1 VEGLLKKK
9 PEGIGG
15 ETPRPLKYLEFGT
28 GGFPM
33 KRLQIIIIFWFTF
46 TFAPQALTAEKAIT
60 IIHSN
65 DMHSHFLGSPSN
77 IAYTPSVAG
86 DDRTI
91 GGWARIATVIK
102 KVKQDRS
109 NPVLVV
115 DAGDFLMGSLFH
127 MLSREQAFELRL
139 LSMMGYDAVCLGNHE
154 FDLKPEGLAR
164 ILTRARSSGKIPP
177 LVASNVIFS
186 AESNKDD
193 ALETI
198 FNQGVVKPFRVLEKG
213 GLRIGIFGLMGK
225 DAAEVAPFAS
235 PVSFGDPIAA
245 AQKMVKVLRETQS
258 VDLVICLSH
267 SGLSENK
274 KKSEDEIL
282 AREVDGIDI
291 IISGHT
297 HTKVNEALQI
307 NNTIIVQSWE
317 YGKQLGVLDILYD
330 EDHVS
335 LKNYRSVEINDTIS
349 GDAAISKQIEA
360 FEAQITR
367 RVLAEEGLSFREVIA
382 ETDFDLV
389 LQTDESNLGNLIAD
403 SMRWYINKFDN
414 DPSNPSSQPL
424 VSVISNGV
432 IRDPIVK
439 GQSGQIAVCDAF
451 RAIPL
456 GIGFDEAQ
464 TMGYPLVSIYVYPS
478 ELKKT
483 FEVLTSIY
491 PLKGSDYFIQVSGA
505 KFTHNPHR
513 MIFDRVTEIWLGDEE
528 NGYQQLDYSKSN
540 QSLIRIAA
548 DIYNATFLKVIGD
561 YTRQILKIVPKDRN
575 GNPIEDLKRMRID
588 ADRQK
593 PGIQELKEWKAV
605 MAYIQSF
612 SDTDADGLPNVPD
625 KYRDKL
631 GRNVAEA
638 SWNPY
643 QLLKGGNYITWLTF
657 AALSLGVFILLG
669 IVRFIVKK
677 VG

>member
-1 VEGLLKKK
+1 
-9 PEGIGG
+9 
-15 ETPRPLKYLEFGT
+15 
-28 GGFPM
+28 M
-33 KRLQIIIIFWFTF
+33 KRLQIIIIFWFAF
-46 TFAPQALTAEKAIT
+46 TLAPQALAAEKALT

-65 DMHSHFLGSPSN
+65 DMHSHFLGAPPN
-77 IAYTPSVAG
+77 IAYTPSVTG

-102 KVKQDRS
+102 KVKQDRF

-115 DAGDFLMGSLFH
+115 DSGDFLMGSLFH

-164 ILTRARSSGKIPP
+164 ILTSARRSGKIPP

-198 FNQGVVKPFRVLEKG
+198 FNQGTVKPFLVIEKG

-245 AQKMVKVLRETQS
+245 AQKMVKVLRETKN

-297 HTKVNEALQI
+297 HTKVNKALQI
-307 NNTIIVQSWE
+307 NDTIVVQSWE
-317 YGKQLGVLDILYD
+317 YGKRLGVLDISYD
-330 EDHVS
+330 NGRVS
-335 LKNYRSVEINDTIS
+335 LINYRSVEINDAIS
-349 GDAAISKQIEA
+349 GDAAISGQIEE
-360 FEAQITR
+360 FEVEITR
-367 RVLAEEGLSFREVIA
+367 RVLAEEGLSFREIIA

-403 SMRWYINKFDN
+403 SMRWYINKFEN
-414 DPSNPSSQPL
+414 EPSGPPSQPL
-424 VSVISNGV
+424 VAIISNGV

-439 GQSGQIAVCDAF
+439 GPSGQIAVCDAF

-478 ELKKT
+478 ELKKA

-540 QSLIRIAA
+540 RSLIRIAA

-593 PGIQELKEWKAV
+593 PGIQELKEWKALI
-605 MAYIQSF
+605 AYIQSF
-612 SDTDADGLPNVPD
+612 PDTDADGRPNVPD
-625 KYRDKL
+625 KYRAKL
-631 GRNVAEA
+631 GRNVAQA

-643 QLLKGGNYITWLTF
+643 QLLKRGNYITWLTF
-657 AALSLGVFILLG
+657 AALGVGVFILLG

>member
-1 VEGLLKKK
+1 
-9 PEGIGG
+9 
-15 ETPRPLKYLEFGT
+15 
-28 GGFPM
+28 M

-46 TFAPQALTAEKAIT
+46 TFASQVLAAEKAIT

-65 DMHSHFLGSPSN
+65 DMHSHFLGAPPN
-77 IAYTPSVAG
+77 IAYTPSVPG

-91 GGWARIATVIK
+91 GGWARIAAVIK

-164 ILTRARSSGKIPP
+164 ILTSARNSGKIPP

-186 AESNKDD
+186 TESNKDD

-198 FNQGVVKPFRVLEKG
+198 FNQGIVKPFRVLEKG
-213 GLRIGIFGLMGK
+213 GFRIGIFGLMGK

-235 PVSFGDPIAA
+235 PVSFGDPITA

-297 HTKVNEALQI
+297 HTKVDDALQI

-317 YGKQLGVLDILYD
+317 YGKRLGVLDISYD
-330 EDHVS
+330 NGHVS

-349 GDAAISKQIEA
+349 GDAAISGQIEA
-360 FEAQITR
+360 FEAEITR
-367 RVLAEEGLSFREVIA
+367 RVLAEEGLSFREIIA

-414 DPSNPSSQPL
+414 DPSNPPSQPL

-540 QSLIRIAA
+540 RSLIRIAA
-548 DIYNATFLKVIGD
+548 DIYNATFLKVIGA

-588 ADRQK
+588 ADRQQ

-605 MAYIQSF
+605 IAYIQSF
-612 SDTDADGLPNVPD
+612 TDTDADGLPNVPD
-625 KYRDKL
+625 KYRGKL
-631 GRNVAEA
+631 GRNVTEA

-643 QLLKGGNYITWLTF
+643 QLLKRGNYITWLTF
-657 AALSLGVFILLG
+657 AALGVGVFILLG

-677 VG
+677 TGILP

>member
-1 VEGLLKKK
+1 MN
-9 PEGIGG
+9 
-15 ETPRPLKYLEFGT
+15 FSAFSQAT
-28 GGFPM
+28 GP
-33 KRLQIIIIFWFTF
+33 
-46 TFAPQALTAEKAIT
+46 A
-60 IIHSN
+60 
-65 DMHSHFLGSPSN
+65 
-77 IAYTPSVAG
+77 
-86 DDRTI
+86 
-91 GGWARIATVIK
+91 
-102 KVKQDRS
+102 
-109 NPVLVV
+109 
-115 DAGDFLMGSLFH
+115 DFEAQPTD

-154 FDLKPEGLAR
+154 FDLKPEGLAK
-164 ILTRARSSGKIPP
+164 ILASALSSGKIPP

-186 AESNKDD
+186 TESNKDD

-198 FNQGVVKPFRVLEKG
+198 FNQGAVKPFRVLEKG

-235 PVSFGDPIAA
+235 PVSFADPIAA

-267 SGLSENK
+267 SGLSDNK

-282 AREVDGIDI
+282 AREVDGMDI

-297 HTKVNEALQI
+297 HTKVNNPLLI

-317 YGKQLGVLDILYD
+317 YGKRLGVLDISYD
-330 EDHVS
+330 DGHVS
-335 LKNYRSVEINDTIS
+335 LKNYRAVEITDTIS
-349 GDAAISKQIEA
+349 GDGGISEQIKA
-360 FEAQITR
+360 FEGEITR
-367 RVLAEEGLSFREVIA
+367 RVLAAERLAFREIIA

-414 DPSNPSSQPL
+414 NPSNPPANPL

-439 GQSGQIAVCDAF
+439 GASGQIAVCDAF

-464 TMGYPLVSIYVYPS
+464 TMGYPLISIYVYPS

-483 FEVLTSIY
+483 IEVLTSIY
-491 PLKGSDYFIQVSGA
+491 PMKGSDYFIQVSGA
-505 KFTHNPHR
+505 KFTYNPHR
-513 MIFDRVTEIWLGDEE
+513 MIFDRVTDIWLGDEE

-540 QSLIRIAA
+540 RTLIRIAA

-561 YTRQILKIVPKDRN
+561 FTWQILKIVPKDRN
-575 GNPIEDLKRMRID
+575 GNPIDDLKRMRVD
-588 ADRQK
+588 ADIQK
-593 PGIQELKEWKAV
+593 PGIQELKEWQAV
-605 MAYIQSF
+605 IAYIQSF
-612 SDTDADGLPNVPD
+612 TDTNANGLPNVPD

-631 GRNVAEA
+631 GRHVVEA

-643 QLLKGGNYITWLTF
+643 QLLKRGNYITWLTF
-657 AALSLGVFILLG
+657 AALLMGVFILLG
-669 IVRFIVKK
+669 IVRFIARK

>member
-1 VEGLLKKK
+1 MVRRLYIMLILLLVVGPYPSEAAAKS
-9 PEGIGG
+9 
-15 ETPRPLKYLEFGT
+15 L
-28 GGFPM
+28 
-33 KRLQIIIIFWFTF
+33 
-46 TFAPQALTAEKAIT
+46 T

-65 DMHSHFLGSPSN
+65 DMHSHFLGAPSN

-164 ILTRARSSGKIPP
+164 ILTSARRSGKIPP

-186 AESNKDD
+186 AESKKDD
-193 ALETI
+193 TLETI
-198 FNQGVVKPFRVLEKG
+198 FDQGVVKPFRVLEKG
-213 GLRIGIFGLMGK
+213 GLRIGIFGLMGQ

-235 PVSFGDPIAA
+235 PVSFGDPITA

-297 HTKVNEALQI
+297 HTKVDDALQI

-317 YGKQLGVLDILYD
+317 YGKRLGVLDISYD
-330 EDHVS
+330 NGHVS

-349 GDAAISKQIEA
+349 GDAAISGQIEA
-360 FEAQITR
+360 FEAEITR
-367 RVLAEEGLSFREVIA
+367 RVLAEEGLSFREIIA

-414 DPSNPSSQPL
+414 DPSNPPSEPL

-540 QSLIRIAA
+540 RSLIRIAA
-548 DIYNATFLKVIGD
+548 DIYNATFLKVIGA

-605 MAYIQSF
+605 IAYIQSF
-612 SDTDADGLPNVPD
+612 TDTDADGLPNVPD

-657 AALSLGVFILLG
+657 AALSVGVFILLG

-677 VG
+677 TGILP

>member
-1 VEGLLKKK
+1 
-9 PEGIGG
+9 
-15 ETPRPLKYLEFGT
+15 
-28 GGFPM
+28 M

-65 DMHSHFLGSPSN
+65 DMHSHFLGAPPN
-77 IAYTPSVAG
+77 IAYTPSVTG

-225 DAAEVAPFAS
+225 DAAEVATFAS

-317 YGKQLGVLDILYD
+317 YGKRLGVLDILYD
-330 EDHVS
+330 DGQVS

-360 FEAQITR
+360 FEAEITR
-367 RVLAEEGLSFREVIA
+367 RVLAQEGLSFREIIA

-403 SMRWYINKFDN
+403 SMRWYINKFDT
-414 DPSNPSSQPL
+414 DPSNPPSGPL

-540 QSLIRIAA
+540 RSLIRIAA

-625 KYRDKL
+625 KYRHKL

-657 AALSLGVFILLG
+657 GALGVGVFILLG

>member
-1 VEGLLKKK
+1 
-9 PEGIGG
+9 
-15 ETPRPLKYLEFGT
+15 
-28 GGFPM
+28 M
-33 KRLQIIIIFWFTF
+33 KRLQIIIIFWFAF
-46 TFAPQALTAEKAIT
+46 TFAPQGLAAEKAIT

-65 DMHSHFLGSPSN
+65 DMHSHFLGAPPN
-77 IAYTPSVAG
+77 IDYTPSVTG

-91 GGWARIATVIK
+91 GGWARIAAVIK
-102 KVKQDRS
+102 NVKQDRS

-127 MLSREQAFELRL
+127 MLSREQAYELRL

-154 FDLKPEGLAR
+154 FDLKPEGLAK
-164 ILTRARSSGKIPP
+164 ILVSARSSGKIPA

-186 AESNKDD
+186 TESNKDD

-198 FNQGVVKPFRVLEKG
+198 FNQGVVRPFRVLEKG

-235 PVSFGDPIAA
+235 PVSFADPIAA

-297 HTKVNEALQI
+297 HTKVNDALLI

-317 YGKQLGVLDILYD
+317 YGKQLGVLDITYD
-330 EDHVS
+330 DGHVS

-349 GDAAISKQIEA
+349 GDADISEQIKA
-360 FEAQITR
+360 FEGEITR
-367 RVLAEEGLSFREVIA
+367 RVLAEEGLAFREIIA

-403 SMRWYINKFDN
+403 SMRWYINKFE
-414 DPSNPSSQPL
+414 SNPSNLPANPL
-424 VSVISNGV
+424 VSIISNGV
-432 IRDPIVK
+432 IRDPVVR
-439 GQSGQIAVCDAF
+439 GASGQIAVCDAF

-464 TMGYPLVSIYVYPS
+464 TMGYPLISIYVYPS

-483 FEVLTSIY
+483 IEVLTSIY
-491 PLKGSDYFIQVSGA
+491 PMKGSDYFIQVSGA
-505 KFTHNPHR
+505 KFTYNPHR
-513 MIFDRVTEIWLGDEE
+513 MIFDRVTEIRLGDEE
-528 NGYQQLDYSKSN
+528 NGYLQLDYSKSN
-540 QSLIRIAA
+540 RTLIRIAA

-561 YTRQILKIVPKDRN
+561 FTWQILKIVPKDSN
-575 GNPIEDLKRMRID
+575 GNPIDDLKRMRVD
-588 ADRQK
+588 ADIQK
-593 PGIQELKEWKAV
+593 PGIQELKEWQAV
-605 MAYIQSF
+605 IAYIQSF
-612 SDTDADGLPNVPD
+612 TDTNANGLPNVPD

-631 GRNVAEA
+631 GRNIVEA

-657 AALSLGVFILLG
+657 AAVLMGVFILLG
-669 IVRFIVKK
+669 IVRFIARKI
-677 VG
+677 G

>member
-1 VEGLLKKK
+1 
-9 PEGIGG
+9 
-15 ETPRPLKYLEFGT
+15 
-28 GGFPM
+28 M

-65 DMHSHFLGSPSN
+65 DMHSHFLGAPPN
-77 IAYTPSVAG
+77 IAYTPSVTG

-91 GGWARIATVIK
+91 GGWARIETVIK

-164 ILTRARSSGKIPP
+164 ILTSARNSGNIPP

-198 FNQGVVKPFRVLEKG
+198 FNQGVVKPFRVLEKE

-330 EDHVS
+330 EGHVS
-335 LKNYRSVEINDTIS
+335 LKNYRSVEINDTIN
-349 GDAAISKQIEA
+349 GDAAITKQIGE

-367 RVLAEEGLSFREVIA
+367 RVLAQEGLSFREIIA

-414 DPSNPSSQPL
+414 NPSNPPSEPL

-491 PLKGSDYFIQVSGA
+491 PLKGSDYFIQV
-505 KFTHNPHR
+505 
-513 MIFDRVTEIWLGDEE
+513 
-528 NGYQQLDYSKSN
+528 
-540 QSLIRIAA
+540 
-548 DIYNATFLKVIGD
+548 
-561 YTRQILKIVPKDRN
+561 
-575 GNPIEDLKRMRID
+575 
-588 ADRQK
+588 
-593 PGIQELKEWKAV
+593 
-605 MAYIQSF
+605 
-612 SDTDADGLPNVPD
+612 
-625 KYRDKL
+625 
-631 GRNVAEA
+631 
-638 SWNPY
+638 
-643 QLLKGGNYITWLTF
+643 
-657 AALSLGVFILLG
+657 
-669 IVRFIVKK
+669 
-677 VG
+677 

>member
-1 VEGLLKKK
+1 
-9 PEGIGG
+9 
-15 ETPRPLKYLEFGT
+15 
-28 GGFPM
+28 M

-46 TFAPQALTAEKAIT
+46 TVVPQALAAEKAIT

-65 DMHSHFLGSPSN
+65 DMHSHFLGAPPN

-154 FDLKPEGLAR
+154 FDLKPGGLAR
-164 ILTRARSSGKIPP
+164 ILTSARSSGNIPP

-186 AESNKDD
+186 AESDKDD

-245 AQKMVKVLRETQS
+245 AKKMVKALRETQR

-267 SGLSENK
+267 SGLSANK

-317 YGKQLGVLDILYD
+317 YGKQLGVLDISY
-330 EDHVS
+330 ENGQVS
-335 LKNYRSVEINDTIS
+335 LKNYLAVEINDTIS

-367 RVLAEEGLSFREVIA
+367 RVLAQEGLSFREIIA

-403 SMRWYINKFDN
+403 SMRWYINKFDS
-414 DPSNPSSQPL
+414 DPSNPATNPL
-424 VSVISNGV
+424 VSIISNGV

-439 GQSGQIAVCDAF
+439 GPSGQIAVCDAF

-456 GIGFDEAQ
+456 GIGFDKAQ
-464 TMGYPLVSIYVYPS
+464 TMGYPLISIYVYPS

-540 QSLIRIAA
+540 RSLIRIAA

-605 MAYIQSF
+605 IAYIQSF
-612 SDTDADGLPNVPD
+612 TDTDADGLPNVPG
-625 KYRDKL
+625 KYRAKL

-657 AALSLGVFILLG
+657 AALSLGIFILLG
-669 IVRFIVKK
+669 VVRFIVKK

>member
-1 VEGLLKKK
+1 MIRLLFVALSLLLMVEPCPSEAASGSL
-9 PEGIGG
+9 
-15 ETPRPLKYLEFGT
+15 
-28 GGFPM
+28 
-33 KRLQIIIIFWFTF
+33 
-46 TFAPQALTAEKAIT
+46 T

-65 DMHSHFLGSPSN
+65 DMHSHFLGGPSN
-77 IAYTPSVAG
+77 IDYTPSIAG

-91 GGWARIATVIK
+91 GGWARIAAAIK
-102 KVKQDRS
+102 KVKQERS

-127 MLSREQAFELRL
+127 MLSREEAFELRL
-139 LSMMGYDAVCLGNHE
+139 LSMMGYDAVGLGNHE
-154 FDLKPEGLAR
+154 FDLKPGGLAR
-164 ILTRARSSGKIPP
+164 ILASAQSAGNIPP

-186 AESNKDD
+186 AESGQDD
-193 ALETI
+193 TLETI
-198 FNQGVVKPFRVLEKG
+198 FQRGVVKPFLVVEKG
-213 GLRIGIFGLMGK
+213 GLRIGIFGLVGK

-235 PVSFGDPIAA
+235 PVSFADPIAT
-245 AQKMVKVLRETQS
+245 AQKMVKVLRETHN

-267 SGLSENK
+267 SGLSEDE

-297 HTKVNEALQI
+297 HTRVTAALQI

-317 YGKQLGVLDILYD
+317 YGKQLGVLDIFY
-330 EDHVS
+330 EEGRVA
-335 LKNYRSVEINDTIS
+335 LKNYRSLEITDAIS
-349 GDAAISKQIEA
+349 GDADISGQIES
-360 FEAQITR
+360 FEGEITR
-367 RVLAEEGLSFREVIA
+367 RVLAEERLSFREIIA

-403 SMRWYINKFDN
+403 SMRWYINKFND
-414 DPSNPSSQPL
+414 DPSNPPARPL

-439 GQSGQIAVCDAF
+439 GESGQIAVCDAF

-464 TMGYPLVSIYVYPS
+464 TMGYPLISIYVYPS
-478 ELKKT
+478 ELKKA
-483 FEVLTSIY
+483 FEILTSIY
-491 PLKGSDYFIQVSGA
+491 PMKGSDYFIQVSGA
-505 KFTHNPHR
+505 KFTYNPHR
-513 MIFDRVTEIWLGDEE
+513 MIFDRVTDIWLGDEAS
-528 NGYQQLDYSKSN
+528 GYRQLDYSKSN
-540 QSLIRIAA
+540 RSLIRIAA

-561 YTRQILKIVPKDRN
+561 YTWQILKIVPKDRT
-575 GNPIEDLKRMRID
+575 GKPVDDLRRMRID

-593 PGIQELKEWKAV
+593 PGIQELKEWQALI
-605 MAYIQSF
+605 AYIRSF
-612 SDTDADGLPNVPD
+612 TDTDANGLPNVPE
-625 KYRDKL
+625 KYRGKL
-631 GRNVAEA
+631 GRHVAAA

-643 QLLKGGNYITWLTF
+643 RLLRHGNYITWLAF
-657 AALSLGVFILLG
+657 AALGMGVFVLVIV
-669 IVRFIVKK
+669 VRFIVKK